1 MFYKYNNQ
9 VNYLIT
15 GGLGFIGSH
24 VVKNLLSSGNRVK
37 VLDDISTGDLSNL
50 DPNLHKY
57 EFIDGDIRDSKLV
70 SNLMRDVDTVIHLAA
85 SLGVSNI
92 VNKTVESISINIDGS
107 LVVLK
112 TAAELNKRIL
122 IASTSEVYGKNPKQP
137 LSEDDDRVIGS
148 PQKIRWSYS
157 DAKAIEESIATS
169 LHLTQGLKV
178 TTIRFF
184 NTVGPRQTGKYG
196 MVLPKFV
203 KSALLGDP
211 IIVHGDGEQTRVFCH
226 VLDAVAGIDAI
237 LKDDSTIGEVY
248 NLGGVGEISIN
259 DLAKKV
265 IAATNSNSELIHV
278 EYSDVYPVGFE
289 DMQRRVPN
297 IEKLSTKTG
306 WKPTYSLDQIILD
319 IATHMKQYE
328 L

>member
-1 MFYKYNNQ
+1 MK
-9 VNYLIT
+9 VLVT

-24 VVKNLLSSGNRVK
+24 YVENLLAKGDLVTVIDNV
-37 VLDDISTGDLSNL
+37 STGSINNL
-50 DPNLHKY
+50 KLQNNNYTLVK
-57 EFIDGDIRDSKLV
+57 GDIRDA
-70 SNLMRDVDTVIHLAA
+70 NLIRSLTQRSELVIHLAA
-85 SLGVSNI
+85 ALGVSNI
-92 VNKTVESISINIDGS
+92 MNNTVDSISINIDGS
-107 LVVLK
+107 SVVLNS
-112 TAAELNKRIL
+112 AAEFNKRIL

-169 LHLTQGLKV
+169 LNFTKGLKV

-203 KSALLGDP
+203 RSALRGEP
-211 IIVHGDGEQTRVFCH
+211 IVIYGDGNQTRVFCH
-226 VLDAVAGIDAI
+226 VHDAVAGIEAI

-259 DLAKKV
+259 DLAKRVIKV
-265 IAATNSNSELIHV
+265 TNSNSKLAHV

-306 WKPTYSLDQIILD
+306 WKPIRSLDQIILD
-319 IATHMKQYE
+319 IANHMKQYE